1 MASSTF
7 YSMLFLL
14 VLVFSLHVDEALGAQ
29 TKIRKLK
36 EMITMR
42 RNLEGNIDYRSS
54 KRRTG
59 GSVSNQCRSK
69 SYIEIVTTYLP
80 ESDDSS
86 APCIKCNHDYC
97 YSCTKTRQCTRS
109 TGSPW
114 TCTVTELCCLIVYS

>member
-36 EMITMR
+36 EMR

-54 KRRTG
+54 KRQTG
-59 GSVSNQCRSK
+59 GSVSTQCHSK

-80 ESDDSS
+80 DNSS
-86 APCIKCNHDYC
+86 SPCIKCNHDSC
-97 YSCTKTRQCTRS
+97 YSCTKTTSCRSS
-109 TGSPW
+109 TGSPRR
-114 TCTVTELCCLIVYS
+114 CIVNEVCCLIVYS

>member
-1 MASSTF
+1 
-7 YSMLFLL
+7 
-14 VLVFSLHVDEALGAQ
+14 
-29 TKIRKLK
+29 
-36 EMITMR
+36 MR

-59 GSVSNQCRSK
+59 GSVSNQCHSK

-86 APCIKCNHDYC
+86 APCIKCDYDYC
-97 YSCTKTRQCTRS
+97 YSCTKTRQCRQS